1 MASKAKLKQVIR
13 ERTKYSLNF
22 GFEIFSAIQKLKSQ
36 IGTVKKSASKLDV

>member
-1 MASKAKLKQVIR
+1 MASKAELKQVIR
-13 ERTKYSLNF
+13 EPTKYSLNF